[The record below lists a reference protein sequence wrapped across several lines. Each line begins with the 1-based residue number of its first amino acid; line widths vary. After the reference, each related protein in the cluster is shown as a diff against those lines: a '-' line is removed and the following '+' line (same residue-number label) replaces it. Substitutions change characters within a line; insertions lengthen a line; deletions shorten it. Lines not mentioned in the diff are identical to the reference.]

1 MNAEIV
7 AVGTEL
13 LLGNIV
19 DTNSAEISASLAE
32 LGVNVYFHTSVG
44 DNPLR
49 LAAVLGQ
56 ALLRSDLV
64 IVTGGLGPTQ
74 DDITKEALAAVTGF
88 PLELRAEARAHVEQ
102 YFKATGRPMTE
113 NNLRQAMLPKGAE
126 MLPNPRGTAPGVY
139 LRAGRCHV
147 FCLPGVPTEMRTM
160 WREAVVPRLMQL
172 VAGEGGVIHSRTLHF
187 YGIGEALLE
196 SKVEDLLRGSN
207 PTVAPYA
214 GAGEVRLRV
223 TAKARSKEEAEAL
236 IGPVEAEI
244 RARVGEYLY
253 GFDGENLETVVG
265 RLLAEASMTLAVAES
280 CTGGLVAHRITNV
293 PGSSAYFRQGW
304 VVYSNEAKVKELG
317 VDPGLLEAHG
327 AVSEPVARAMAL
339 GAKERSGAEIAVAVT
354 GIAGPGGGTEAKPV
368 GFVCFGLA
376 HPGGALSF
384 SRNFRGAREDVKW
397 RSASEAL
404 NAVRRV
410 LLGNFVL

>member
-19 DTNSAEISASLAE
+19 DTNSAEISTALAG
-32 LGVNVYFHTSVG
+32 LGINVYFHTSVG

-56 ALLRSDLV
+56 ALLRSELV
-64 IVTGGLGPTQ
+64 VVTGGLGPTQ
-74 DDITKEALAAVTGF
+74 DDMTKEALAAVTGL
-88 PLELRAEARAHVEQ
+88 PLELHPGARAHVEE
-102 YFKATGRPMTE
+102 YFRATGRTMTE
-113 NNLRQAMLPKGAE
+113 NNLRQAMLPRGAE

-139 LRAGRCHV
+139 LWTGRCHV

-160 WREAVVPRLMQL
+160 WRESVDPRLKRI
-172 VAGEGGVIHSRTLHF
+172 VAAEGGGVIHSRTLHF
-187 YGIGEALLE
+187 YGIGESLLE
-196 SKVEDLLRGSN
+196 TKVEDLMRGSN

-214 GAGEVRLRV
+214 GQGEVRLRV
-223 TAKARSKEEAEAL
+223 TAKAGSKEEAEAM
-236 IGPVEAEI
+236 IAPVESAI
-244 RARVGEYLY
+244 KARVGEHLY
-253 GFDGENLETVVG
+253 GYDGENLETVVG
-265 RLLAEASMTLAVAES
+265 RLLAQSSRWLAVAES
-280 CTGGLVAHRITNV
+280 CTGGLLAHRITNV

-317 VDPGLLEAHG
+317 VDPGLLAAYG
-327 AVSEPVARAMAL
+327 AVSEPVARAMAA
-339 GAKERSGAEIAVAVT
+339 GAKERSGADYAVAVT
-354 GIAGPGGGTEAKPV
+354 GIAGPGGGSEQKPV

-376 HPGGALSF
+376 HPGGVESF
-384 SRNFRGAREDVKW
+384 SRQFRGAREDIKW

-404 NAVRRV
+404 NAVRLA
-410 LLGNFVL
+410 LLR